1 MALEGTLDTVS
12 LPEVLGLLAAGK
24 TGRLQLEGPRGC
36 GAVLVRG
43 GRVAAAE
50 TPRTGALD
58 AAGDVAEAVFE
69 LLRWDA
75 GSFSFAPADGPPDGD
90 EQAAGTAVDEVLAD
104 ASARLERWREVEAVV
119 PSLGCAVE
127 VVDEVAGPEATVPA
141 ASWQVLVAAARS
153 GTVGEVGSRLGLD
166 EVAASGA
173 VRDLV
178 SVGLVRVGA
187 PVAGAGPTDRPS
199 GSVGGDRSDG
209 GDGSSGS
216 SDGGDDGG
224 VALLRRLTGATWAW
238 VDDGAGGR
246 KLQREAGPPP
256 DWALEGAV
264 AGSASR
270 GTPAASRPAG
280 DGPPAPV
287 AERRV
292 AAPGLDS
299 GPDWAD
305 DEALDQAFAGWTPG
319 PSPEAH
325 PLERELVL
333 AGPET
338 PEPTTMSEH
347 RLLER
352 LLGTLRA

>member
-1 MALEGTLDTVS
+1 VTVALEGTLDTVS
-12 LPEVLGLLAAGK
+12 LPEVLRLLAAGK
-24 TGRLQLEGPRGC
+24 TGRLQLDGPRGS
-36 GAVLVRG
+36 GAILVRG

-50 TPRTGALD
+50 TPRTGAVE
-58 AAGDVAEAVFE
+58 AAADLPEALFE

-75 GSFSFAPADGPPDGD
+75 GSFAFAATPAAGPPDGA
-90 EQAAGTAVDEVLAD
+90 EETAGMAVDDVLAD

-127 VVDEVAGPEATVPA
+127 VVGEVAGSEITVPA
-141 ASWQVLVAAARS
+141 RSWPVLVAAARS
-153 GTVGEVGSRLGLD
+153 ATVAEVGERLGLD
-166 EVAASGA
+166 EVASSGA

-178 SVGLVRVGA
+178 TAGLARVDA
-187 PVAGAGPTDRPS
+187 AGASSSSSSASSASSPASSTWRD
-199 GSVGGDRSDG
+199 DDG
-209 GDGSSGS
+209 
-216 SDGGDDGG
+216 DGG
-224 VALLRRLTGATWAW
+224 VALLRRLTGSTWTW

-246 KLQREAGPPP
+246 KLERREGPPP
-256 DWALEGAV
+256 DWALEGAAAAAPV
-264 AGSASR
+264 ATIA
-270 GTPAASRPAG
+270 TVSRPAA
-280 DGPPAPV
+280 DEPPAPKS
-287 AERRV
+287 EPRL
-292 AAPGLDS
+292 GS

-338 PEPTTMSEH
+338 PEPPPMSEH